1 MPYIVEAGSATDA
14 LLEVTVKATAAAA
27 LDQLTAVW
35 LRVAYVAYGPHG
47 RTHHAQHVVLPLQF
61 PEPPSAAP
69 ADDDGSSGVV
79 PVRTHMLCHLDDP
92 AEVARR
98 YAGPVARPDDVVAI
112 GETPLAV
119 MQGRVRHPEGI
130 RPGLVARLACLVF
143 HPTSSLATACG
154 MQALVDVAG
163 AWRVAFAALAAA
175 AARVLLRMRGVFYRL
190 AGRQAPLIDDV
201 SGTLPPYDQFV
212 CLGPTRVEDEVER
225 MAEAVGCGVAIVDV
239 NDLKRVKILA
249 ASEGVDTSKLTEAL
263 RPNPAGNGEEQTPV
277 VVVRG
282 CNAPEAH

>member
-1 MPYIVEAGSATDA
+1 MRVFPNAKETEVLTREGPSFYEMPGYSI
-14 LLEVTVKATAAAA
+14 
-27 LDQLTAVW
+27 
-35 LRVAYVAYGPHG
+35 AYMN
-47 RTHHAQHVVLPLQF
+47 F
-61 PEPPSAAP
+61 
-69 ADDDGSSGVV
+69 
-79 PVRTHMLCHLDDP
+79 
-92 AEVARR
+92 
-98 YAGPVARPDDVVAI
+98 
-112 GETPLAV
+112 
-119 MQGRVRHPEGI
+119 
-130 RPGLVARLACLVF
+130 
-143 HPTSSLATACG
+143 
-154 MQALVDVAG
+154 
-163 AWRVAFAALAAA
+163 
-175 AARVLLRMRGVFYRL
+175 RMRGVFYRL